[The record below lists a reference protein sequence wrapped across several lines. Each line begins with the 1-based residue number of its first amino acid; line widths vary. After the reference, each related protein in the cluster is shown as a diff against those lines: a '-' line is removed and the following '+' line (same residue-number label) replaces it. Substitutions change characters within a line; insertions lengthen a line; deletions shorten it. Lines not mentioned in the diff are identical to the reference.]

1 MCESIIIRK
10 NEKFQQEE
18 FFISKKGLTTFPFY
32 EKIVPEINSIIM
44 PYVSIQKTVFS
55 RMVDSNN
62 IIVGPLLFKLPTS
75 GFQTTPT
82 NIFPTLTFTVVKTIE
97 CLSARFTNHDSEINN
112 CNIEKGIIYLTQKTI
127 DESLNFFGYQIK

>member
-1 MCESIIIRK
+1 MCESVIIKK

-32 EKIVPEINSIIM
+32 EKIVPEIYSIIM
-44 PYVSIQKTVFS
+44 PYVSIQRTVFS
-55 RMVDSNN
+55 RMVDSNK
-62 IIVGPLLFKLPTS
+62 IIVVPLLFKLPTS

-97 CLSARFTNHDSEINN
+97 CLSAKFSNHDSEINN